1 MKKLAGRILSWA
13 SGAQDAAAEAVSA
26 SAGRCAQLARELA
39 PVDSGELRSGIHVRV
54 RGRHGADVVS
64 SAAHS
69 AMVEFGTSKMPP
81 RPYMQPAA
89 QAAREDYFS
98 TAKRLIQG
106 RDKT

>member
-54 RGRHGADVVS
+54 RGRHDADVVS

-81 RPYMQPAA
+81 RPFMMS
-89 QAAREDYFS
+89 AARAVEREFVR
-98 TAKRLIQG
+98 AAEEALREVLK
-106 RDKT
+106 